1 MSRYPEAL
9 RRLIESFMVLPGIGR
24 KTAERF
30 AFSLLQG
37 KTEAAN
43 ELASAIT
50 ELRKH
55 IMVCQECGQFSERP
69 LCSICSDAKRN
80 KSELCVVA
88 DGRDIFPLEQTGL
101 YHGRYFVLG
110 GLINPIEGIHATQL
124 KIKELQI
131 KLKTNGV
138 KELILALNANLEGD
152 ATGLYLIKLLK
163 PLGLKITRLAR
174 GLPTGSRLEYADEAT
189 LQSAF
194 VNRKEV

>member
-1 MSRYPEAL
+1 MPHYPEPL
-9 RRLIESFMVLPGIGR
+9 RRLIEAFMVLPGIGR

-37 KTEAAN
+37 KAEAASD
-43 ELASAIT
+43 LASAIT
-50 ELRKH
+50 ELREH
-55 IMVCQECGQFSERP
+55 IMVCQECGQFSERA
-69 LCSICSDAKRN
+69 LCSICSDGKRN

-124 KIKELQI
+124 RIKELQT
-131 KLKTNGV
+131 KLKTNDV

-163 PLGLKITRLAR
+163 PLSLKITRLAR

-194 VNRKEV
+194 ANRREV